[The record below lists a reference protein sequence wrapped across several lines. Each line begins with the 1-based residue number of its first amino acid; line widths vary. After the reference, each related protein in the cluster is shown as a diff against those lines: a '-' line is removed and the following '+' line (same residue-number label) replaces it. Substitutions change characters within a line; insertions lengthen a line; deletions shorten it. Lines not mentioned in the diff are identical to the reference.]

1 MTDDAFADR
10 TILVTGGSRGIGR
23 ATSVRLAAEGARV
36 AVNFVSNAAKASE
49 TVAEIE
55 SAGGTATAVQGNVA
69 VPSEAADI
77 VAKTRESLGPV
88 DMLVHSAGISIVE
101 HATNITWETWRKTM
115 DVNLDG
121 TFNMV
126 YAVKDEMIGR
136 EYGRIVLLSSIA
148 ALRERENQVH
158 YSASK
163 AAVIA
168 MTRCMAQGWARH
180 NIRINCICPGLIETE
195 MADTLAPEVQESIVT
210 GTPMGRI
217 GQPHEI
223 ASVIRFL
230 LSDESSFMTGQT
242 VVASGGRVML
252 PG

>member
-1 MTDDAFADR
+1 MNDDAFSEK
-10 TILVTGGSRGIGR
+10 TVLVTGGSRGIGR
-23 ATSVRLAAEGARV
+23 AASLRLANEGARV
-36 AVNFVSNAAKASE
+36 AVNFVSNEAKAAE

-55 SAGGTATAVQGNVA
+55 AAGGTAVAVQGDVA
-69 VPSEAADI
+69 SPEQASRIAEE
-77 VAKTRESLGPV
+77 TRQAFGPI

-101 HATNITWETWRKTM
+101 HATDVTWETWRKTM

-126 YAVKDEMIGR
+126 YAVKDEMIQRESGR
-136 EYGRIVLLSSIA
+136 VVLLSSIA

-168 MTRCMAQGWARH
+168 MTRCMAQAWAKH

-195 MADTLAPEVQESIVT
+195 MAYTLAPEVHEAIVKA
-210 GTPMGRI
+210 TPMGRK
-217 GQPHEI
+217 GLPEEI